1 MQVQEAPPLP
11 DSLSDDFDVEGQ
23 AGGIEAYRLKENDLQ
38 VLLLEQAAAP
48 VATFMVTY
56 HVGSRNEHAGR
67 TGATHFLEHLMFK
80 GTERFN
86 ERDGTSI
93 FNTLQR
99 VGANVN
105 ASTWLDRTNYYELL
119 PKEHLPLAIEIEA
132 DRMRGALLRE
142 DDLESERSVIL
153 NELDR
158 GKNEPMRNL
167 FEAVW
172 ASAFTAHPYRHP
184 TIGWRSDVENATQE
198 SLQHF
203 YDTFYWPNHAT
214 ACVIGDFDKEEALG
228 QVSEHFGAVERAP
241 HAIPEVET
249 REPEQRG
256 ERRTTVRQA
265 GQLGALMAA
274 YKSPPAMDEDTD
286 ALDVLSSILTS
297 GKNSRLFRRLTDQG
311 LTTQLSSAAARLRDP
326 GLFYIFAALAP
337 ERSHEE
343 VEEVM
348 FEAIAEIQ
356 EDGVSEEEVQRAKNE
371 LTAQEKFGRDGSFSV
386 AAQLNE
392 AIAAGDWCLYAEYV
406 DRIRAVSPGDVQ
418 RAARQYLTEDQRTVG
433 RYVPT

>member
-1 MQVQEAPPLP
+1 
-11 DSLSDDFDVEGQ
+11 
-23 AGGIEAYRLKENDLQ
+23 
-38 VLLLEQAAAP
+38 
-48 VATFMVTY
+48 
-56 HVGSRNEHAGR
+56 
-67 TGATHFLEHLMFK
+67 
-80 GTERFN
+80 
-86 ERDGTSI
+86 
-93 FNTLQR
+93 
-99 VGANVN
+99 
-105 ASTWLDRTNYYELL
+105 
-119 PKEHLPLAIEIEA
+119 
-132 DRMRGALLRE
+132 
-142 DDLESERSVIL
+142 
-153 NELDR
+153 
-158 GKNEPMRNL
+158 
-167 FEAVW
+167 
-172 ASAFTAHPYRHP
+172 
-184 TIGWRSDVENATQE
+184 
-198 SLQHF
+198 
-203 YDTFYWPNHAT
+203 
-214 ACVIGDFDKEEALG
+214 
-228 QVSEHFGAVERAP
+228 
-241 HAIPEVET
+241 
-249 REPEQRG
+249 
-256 ERRTTVRQA
+256 
-265 GQLGALMAA
+265 MAA